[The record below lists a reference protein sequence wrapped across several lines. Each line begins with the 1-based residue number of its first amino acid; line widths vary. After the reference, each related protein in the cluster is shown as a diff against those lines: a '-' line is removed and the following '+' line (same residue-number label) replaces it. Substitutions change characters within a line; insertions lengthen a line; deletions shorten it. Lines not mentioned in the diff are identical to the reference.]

1 MLPIRDAKVAR
12 EENQREPEDADLTQ
26 FLNNFSMNCRNLSR
40 RAAELNRPPTFVLF
54 IRLSQTMNF
63 PDFHHEFT

>member
-26 FLNNFSMNCRNLSR
+26 FRDDFSMNCRKTRR
-40 RAAELNRPPTFVLF
+40 RAA
-54 IRLSQTMNF
+54 
-63 PDFHHEFT
+63 